1 MLVELSR
8 RDLVT
13 LLAGTNVPLD
23 MTDEVMDLRF
33 GWFDDMFFWDITA
46 VIESDV
52 SDEFLFDL
60 YKRIQNYWYESTGG
74 LEY

>member
-8 RDLVT
+8 RDLAT
-13 LLAGTNVPLD
+13 LLAGTLVPLD

-33 GWFDDMFFWDITA
+33 GWFNDMFRWDIGA
-46 VIESDV
+46 VIESNV
-52 SDEFLFDL
+52 SDEDLLDL
-60 YKRIQNYWYESTGG
+60 YKRIQNYWFESTGG

>member
-8 RDLVT
+8 IDLAN

-33 GWFDDMFFWDITA
+33 GWFDDMFFWDIAA
-46 VIESDV
+46 VIESNV
-52 SDEFLFDL
+52 SDEDLFDL

-74 LEY
+74 WEY

>member
-8 RDLVT
+8 RDLAT

-23 MTDEVMDLRF
+23 MTDEVMDLCF
-33 GWFDDMFFWDITA
+33 GWFNDMFRWDITA
-46 VIESDV
+46 VIESNV
-52 SDEFLFDL
+52 SDEDLLDL
-60 YKRIQNYWYESTGG
+60 YKRIQNYWYESTG

>member
-8 RDLVT
+8 RDLAT
-13 LLAGTNVPLD
+13 LLAGTLVPLD

-33 GWFDDMFFWDITA
+33 GWFNDMFRWDIAA
-46 VIESDV
+46 VIESNV
-52 SDEFLFDL
+52 SDEDLLDL
-60 YKRIQNYWYESTGG
+60 YKRIQNYWYESIG

>member
-8 RDLVT
+8 RDLAT
-13 LLAGTNVPLD
+13 LLAGTLVPLD

-33 GWFDDMFFWDITA
+33 GWFNDMFRWDIAA
-46 VIESDV
+46 VIESNV
-52 SDEFLFDL
+52 SDEDLLDL
-60 YKRIQNYWYESTGG
+60 YKRIQNYWYESTG

>member
-8 RDLVT
+8 RDLAT
-13 LLAGTNVPLD
+13 LLSGTLVPLD

-33 GWFDDMFFWDITA
+33 GWFNDMFRWDIGA
-46 VIESDV
+46 VIESNV
-52 SDEFLFDL
+52 SDEDLLDL
-60 YKRIQNYWYESTGG
+60 YKRIQNYWFESTGG

>member
-8 RDLVT
+8 RDLAT
-13 LLAGTNVPLD
+13 LLAGTLVPLE

-33 GWFDDMFFWDITA
+33 GWFNDMFRWDIGA
-46 VIESDV
+46 VIESTV
-52 SDEFLFDL
+52 SDEDLFDL
-60 YKRIQNYWYESTGG
+60 YKRIQNFWFESTG

>member
-8 RDLVT
+8 RDLAT